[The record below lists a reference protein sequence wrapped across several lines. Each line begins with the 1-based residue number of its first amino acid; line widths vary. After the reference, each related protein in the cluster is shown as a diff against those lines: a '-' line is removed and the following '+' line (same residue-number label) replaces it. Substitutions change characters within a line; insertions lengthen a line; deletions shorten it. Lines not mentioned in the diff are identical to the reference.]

1 MTSQRPRAAGTGPRL
16 RVLASGPATTVQ
28 DEGRT
33 GYAAWGVTRSGAC
46 DRAAYRLGNRLVG
59 NQPGAASLE
68 VLLGGLRL
76 TSDRPVTLAVTGAPC
91 GGTPLGAPFVLRPGR
106 TLHLTPPPV
115 GLRSYVAVRG
125 GVDVEPV
132 LGSRSTDTLSGLG
145 PAPLRAGDEVPVG
158 PAGPPMPGVD
168 LAAVPHPPAD
178 LVRVRVVP
186 GPRLDRFTA
195 HAWPALLDVGR
206 VVGPA
211 SPPMPG
217 IDLAAVPPPPADLVC
232 VRVVPGPRLDR
243 CTAHA
248 WPALLDVA
256 RVVGPESDHVGVRL
270 QGGPLVRDEVTG
282 SAELPSEGVL
292 RGAVQV
298 PPSGTPVVFL
308 SDHPVTGGYPVVAYV
323 RDDEPRS
330 DVDRLAQARPGQVVR
345 FTR

>member
-132 LGSRSTDTLSGLG
+132 LGSRSTDTVSGRG
-145 PAPLRAGDEVPVG
+145 PAPY
-158 PAGPPMPGVD
+158 
-168 LAAVPHPPAD
+168 
-178 LVRVRVVP
+178 
-186 GPRLDRFTA
+186 F
-195 HAWPALLDVGR
+195 
-206 VVGPA
+206 
-211 SPPMPG
+211 SN
-217 IDLAAVPPPPADLVC
+217 
-232 VRVVPGPRLDR
+232 
-243 CTAHA
+243 
-248 WPALLDVA
+248 
-256 RVVGPESDHVGVRL
+256 
-270 QGGPLVRDEVTG
+270 
-282 SAELPSEGVL
+282 PSWL
-292 RGAVQV
+292 MI
-298 PPSGTPVVFL
+298 T
-308 SDHPVTGGYPVVAYV
+308 
-323 RDDEPRS
+323 
-330 DVDRLAQARPGQVVR
+330 
-345 FTR
+345 